1 MDYTLT
7 PAPPCSPRAPPKR
20 RCCPAFATSGQDC
33 LLPSRQTQSAPL
45 PELRTHSLLQAAKAA
60 GEAPY
65 PHKFQVSH
73 QLPAFVEHYHDAME
87 AGQQHSDEVSV
98 AGRVYEK
105 RALGGKLLFYE
116 LRSDGARVQIMA
128 DMRSAWSEL
137 HSCPVTVPHKEHN
150 LWG

>member
-1 MDYTLT
+1 ML
-7 PAPPCSPRAPPKR
+7 
-20 RCCPAFATSGQDC
+20 
-33 LLPSRQTQSAPL
+33 L
-45 PELRTHSLLQAAKAA
+45 PELRPHPLLQAAKAA

-73 QLPAFVEHYHDAME
+73 QLPAFVEQYQDAVE

-128 DMRSAWSEL
+128 DMRSARSEL
-137 HSCPVTVPHKEHN
+137 HSCPVAAPHR
-150 LWG
+150 

>member
-1 MDYTLT
+1 MSAALQTDTG
-7 PAPPCSPRAPPKR
+7 CSPA
-20 RCCPAFATSGQDC
+20 
-33 LLPSRQTQSAPL
+33 LL
-45 PELRTHSLLQAAKAA
+45 PELHVRPLLQAAKAA

-73 QLPAFVEHYHDAME
+73 QLPAFVEQYRDAVE

-128 DMRSAWSEL
+128 DMRSAWLSFTAALWL
-137 HSCPVTVPHKEHN
+137 HLTGSTICQ
-150 LWG
+150 G

>member
-1 MDYTLT
+1 MLCSELAGLSAALQTDTGCA
-7 PAPPCSPRAPPKR
+7 PALLSELHVSP
-20 RCCPAFATSGQDC
+20 
-33 LLPSRQTQSAPL
+33 
-45 PELRTHSLLQAAKAA
+45 LLQAAKAA

-73 QLPAFVEHYHDAME
+73 QLPAFVEQYRDAVE

-98 AGRVYEK
+98 AGSVYEK

-128 DMRSAWSEL
+128 DMRSAWLSFTAAL
-137 HSCPVTVPHKEHN
+137 WLPQQVAQSARVEHRPAEIS
-150 LWG
+150 

>member
-1 MDYTLT
+1 MIT
-7 PAPPCSPRAPPKR
+7 PPGLQKG
-20 RCCPAFATSGQDC
+20 RCCFAHCGELPGSSAALKNTGCVPA
-33 LLPSRQTQSAPL
+33 LP
-45 PELRTHSLLQAAKAA
+45 PELRRHPLLQAAKAA

-73 QLPAFVEHYHDAME
+73 QLPAFVEQYRDAVE

-128 DMRSAWSEL
+128 DMRSA
-137 HSCPVTVPHKEHN
+137 
-150 LWG
+150 